1 MRAEEPNLL
10 RKALRACRS
19 SFMVVGLF
27 SMFINLLM
35 LVPSFYMLQVYDR
48 VVTSGSESTLV
59 MLTLIMAMLMI
70 SMGALEW
77 VRSRILVRV
86 SARIDRILNERVYNA
101 AFKQALYSGNAAQG
115 SQPIQDLT
123 GLRQF
128 MTGNGLFAFFDAP
141 WIPLYLAVMFM
152 FHPLFGWVGV
162 AAAIILIIIAVI
174 NERLTST
181 PLQEANKEQ
190 VGATAHMNRNLS
202 NAEVVE
208 SMGMLGNVRERWMER
223 HNKVLSWQANASE
236 RAAAITAFSKT
247 TRLMVQ
253 SLILGLGAYL
263 AIQQEITPGL
273 MIAGSIL
280 LGRALAPIDQMIGA
294 WKGFVGARAQFKR
307 LDEMM
312 TKIPE
317 DKEKMSLPAPKGE
330 IRFEGAVVAPPGSRN
345 PVIKG
350 VSFQT
355 APGDSVGILGP
366 SAAGKSTLARALLGI
381 WPTMQGKVRLDGA
394 DVFAWD
400 REELGPHIGYL
411 PQDIELFEG
420 SISENI
426 ARFGEIDAEKVVVAA
441 KSAGV
446 HEMILALPNG
456 YDTVIGAGGGG
467 LSGGQRQRIGLARAL
482 YGDPRLV
489 VLDEPN
495 SNLDD
500 VGERALAMA
509 LVGLKERGT
518 TVFVITHKVGVLSQL
533 EKLLVLKEGQV
544 HLYGPRDEVLQR
556 MQNPQAQPGQP
567 GQPQR
572 PQGQPQ
578 QLTPQQQ
585 AQLQQ
590 KLAAQ
595 RAAQQQAA
603 QKAAAAEK
611 APEGDKAVET
621 GQEAGKAAEQS
632 AEAKNATESAGKA
645 DEGKAGESSP
655 AKA

>member
-86 SARIDRILNERVYNA
+86 SARIDRLLNERVYNA
-101 AFKQALYSGNAAQG
+101 AFKQSLYSGNAAQG

-162 AAAIILIIIAVI
+162 GAAITLSIIAVI
-174 NERLTST
+174 NERLTSK

-190 VGATAHMNRNLS
+190 VGASAAMNSNLS

-208 SMGMLGNVRERWMER
+208 SMGMLSNVRSRWMER
-223 HNKVLSWQANASE
+223 HTKVLSWQGNASE
-236 RAAAITAFSKT
+236 RAAAMTAFSKT
-247 TRLMVQ
+247 SRLLVQ

-294 WKGFVGARAQFKR
+294 WKGFVSARAQFKR
-307 LDEMM
+307 LDDMM
-312 TKIPE
+312 TKLPE
-317 DKEKMSLPAPKGE
+317 EAEKMSLPAPKGG

-350 VSFQT
+350 ISFQA
-355 APGDSVGILGP
+355 APGDSIGILGP

-426 ARFGEIDAEKVVVAA
+426 ARFGDVVPEKVVTAA

-456 YDTVIGAGGGG
+456 YDTVIGVSGGG

-482 YGDPRLV
+482 YGDPKLV

-509 LVGLKERGT
+509 MVGLKERGS

-533 EKLLVLKEGQV
+533 DKLLVLKEGQL

-556 MQNPQAQPGQP
+556 MQNPQ
-567 GQPQR
+567 GQPQQGAQ
-572 PQGQPQ
+572 PQQAKKAAPAQQGQAAQ
-578 QLTPQQQ
+578 RAQLTPQQQ

-590 KLAAQ
+590 QL
-595 RAAQQQAA
+595 RAAA
-603 QKAAAAEK
+603 QKAAENNAA
-611 APEGDKAVET
+611 
-621 GQEAGKAAEQS
+621 AGKAKDDAQPAAAEP
-632 AEAKNATESAGKA
+632 AGDAAPAAAPAADKNENSTDAPSSEKA
-645 DEGKAGESSP
+645 
-655 AKA
+655 

>member
-10 RKALRACRS
+10 RKALQACRS

-27 SMFINLLM
+27 SMCINLLM

-70 SMGALEW
+70 AMGSLEW

-86 SARIDRILNERVYNA
+86 SARIDSHLNTRVYNA
-101 AFKQALYSGNAAQG
+101 AFKQALYTGNAAQG
-115 SQPIQDLT
+115 SQPVQDLT

-162 AAAIILIIIAVI
+162 AAAVILVVIAII
-174 NERLTST
+174 NEKMTSK

-190 VGATAHMNRNLS
+190 VGATAAMNRNLT

-208 SMGMLGNVRERWMER
+208 SMGMLSNVRARWYER
-223 HNKVLSWQANASE
+223 HLKVMSWQSNASE
-236 RAAAITAFSKT
+236 RASAIMAFSKT

-294 WKGFVGARAQFKR
+294 WKGFVGARAQFNR

-312 TKIPE
+312 NKMPE
-317 DKEKMSLPAPKGE
+317 EQEKMSLPAPKGE
-330 IRFEGAVVAPPGSRN
+330 IRFEAAVVAPPGSRN

-350 VSFQT
+350 VTFQVM
-355 APGDSVGILGP
+355 PGDSVGILGP

-381 WPTMQGKVRLDGA
+381 WPTLQGKVRLDGA

-426 ARFGEIDAEKVVVAA
+426 ARFGQVDPEKVVTAA

-446 HEMILALPNG
+446 HEMVLALPNG
-456 YDTVIGAGGGG
+456 YDTIIGAGGGG

-482 YGDPRLV
+482 YGDPKLV

-509 LVGLKERGT
+509 LVGLRERGS

-533 EKLLVLKEGQV
+533 EKLLVLKEGQL
-544 HLYGPRDEVLQR
+544 HLYGPRDEVLHR

-567 GQPQR
+567 QQQR
-572 PQGQPQ
+572 PAQGQPQ

-585 AQLQQ
+585 QQ
-590 KLAAQ
+590 LAASAAAKA
-595 RAAQQQAA
+595 RAQQQAQA
-603 QKAAAAEK
+603 QAQQAAQANANGAGE
-611 APEGDKAVET
+611 AQDKA
-621 GQEAGKAAEQS
+621 GDAS
-632 AEAKNATESAGKA
+632 ASTKN
-645 DEGKAGESSP
+645 
-655 AKA
+655 